1 MELTEQEK
9 KQYAET
15 LETVEKAL
23 LDGTLKSLLLSANL
37 GENSSSLLLG
47 NAMDMSISFSHIL
60 RNHGKSIQFV
70 YETANTLNKLVK

>member
-9 KQYAET
+9 KQYAEI

-37 GENSSSLLLG
+37 GENSRNLLIG
-47 NAMDMSISFSHIL
+47 NVMDMSISFSHIL
-60 RNHGKSIQFV
+60 RKHGESIQFV
-70 YETANTLNKLVK
+70 YETANIVNKLVK